1 MERTNGNSYVNKA
14 YITGNLG
21 HDPELR
27 HTQTGRSVATL
38 RVATAHRGHDGT
50 DRTEWH
56 RIVVWGKHAEHVV
69 ERLKK
74 GDRVTAEGYLRTSS
88 WADAQGNKHFR
99 TEIHGRVI
107 FPQEDQDPPART
119 AENDSTT
126 TNTASSTSS
135 ESTQHPNNNG
145 KERAAYAVAAGT
157 PLCAECGDI
166 TVRNGTCYVC
176 AACGTTTGCS

>member
-1 MERTNGNSYVNKA
+1 MERTNENSYVNKA
-14 YITGNLG
+14 YVTGNLG

-38 RVATAHRGHDGT
+38 RVATAHRGQDGKN
-50 DRTEWH
+50 RTEWH

-74 GDRVTAEGYLRTSS
+74 GDRVTAEGHLRTST
-88 WADAQGNKHFR
+88 WTDARGTTRHR

-107 FPQEDQDPPART
+107 FPRDEQDPPAGT

-126 TNTASSTSS
+126 TNTTGSTSS
-135 ESTQHPNNNG
+135 ESTQQLSDNA
-145 KERAAYAVAAGT
+145 KERAAYVVPAGT
-157 PLCAECGDI
+157 PRCAECGDI

-176 AACGTTTGCS
+176 ATCGTTTGCS